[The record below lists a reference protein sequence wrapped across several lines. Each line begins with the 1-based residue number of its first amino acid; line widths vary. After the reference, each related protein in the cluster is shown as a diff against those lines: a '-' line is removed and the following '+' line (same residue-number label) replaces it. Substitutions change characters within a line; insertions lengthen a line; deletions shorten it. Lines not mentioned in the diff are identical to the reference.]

1 MVALAGLNSR
11 WEAFAQLLT
20 LLVVFIF
27 VLALTYFATRW
38 AGNMQKTKM
47 AGRNIQILETMRVSN
62 TKYIQ
67 IIKIGSK
74 CFAVAV
80 CKDTMTYLCEIN
92 EQELTYLSESK
103 TINTDGL
110 GRNER
115 VMLQWIRKHRKALAG
130 ISVGAGA
137 FFAAISF
144 ITYKVMAAEETTASG
159 NNLINIGISTSDG
172 NDMASVLQMLLVLTV
187 ISLAPSILI
196 MLTSFT
202 RIVIVLHFTRAAL
215 GTQTVPPNQ
224 VIIGL
229 SLFLTFFVMS
239 PVFTEVYDSALKPLS
254 NNEISVEEAYETG
267 VKPLKS
273 FMLKQTSTKDL
284 DTFFKIAGYEE
295 GSVTSEDD
303 ISMTVLVPSFIISE
317 LRIAFIIGFLIYI
330 PFIIIDMVVSSTL
343 MSMGMMMLPPTTI
356 SAPFKILLF
365 VMADGWNLI
374 IGNLVAT
381 FK

>member
-1 MVALAGLNSR
+1 MLR
-11 WEAFAQLLT
+11 W
-20 LLVVFIF
+20 
-27 VLALTYFATRW
+27 
-38 AGNMQKTKM
+38 
-47 AGRNIQILETMRVSN
+47 
-62 TKYIQ
+62 
-67 IIKIGSK
+67 IG
-74 CFAVAV
+74 
-80 CKDTMTYLCEIN
+80 
-92 EQELTYLSESK
+92 
-103 TINTDGL
+103 
-110 GRNER
+110 
-115 VMLQWIRKHRKALAG
+115 KHRKALAV
-130 ISVGAGA
+130 ISLGVGV
-137 FFAAISF
+137 FFAV
-144 ITYKVMAAEETTASG
+144 ITMLTYRVMAADTDSTSG
-159 NNLINIGISTSDG
+159 NSLINIGISTGDG

-202 RIVIVLHFTRAAL
+202 RIVIVLHFTRAAI
-215 GTQTVPPNQ
+215 GMQTVPPNQ

-239 PVFTEVYDSALKPLS
+239 PTFTEIYNSALKPLS

-267 VKPLKS
+267 VKPLKT

-374 IGNLVAT
+374 IGNLITT

>member
-1 MVALAGLNSR
+1 MLR
-11 WEAFAQLLT
+11 W
-20 LLVVFIF
+20 
-27 VLALTYFATRW
+27 
-38 AGNMQKTKM
+38 
-47 AGRNIQILETMRVSN
+47 
-62 TKYIQ
+62 
-67 IIKIGSK
+67 IG
-74 CFAVAV
+74 
-80 CKDTMTYLCEIN
+80 
-92 EQELTYLSESK
+92 
-103 TINTDGL
+103 
-110 GRNER
+110 
-115 VMLQWIRKHRKALAG
+115 KHRKALAV
-130 ISVGAGA
+130 ISLGVGV
-137 FFAAISF
+137 FFAF
-144 ITYKVMAAEETTASG
+144 ITMLTYRVMAADTDSTSG
-159 NNLINIGISTSDG
+159 NSLINIGISTGDG

-202 RIVIVLHFTRAAL
+202 RIVIVLHFTRVAI

-239 PVFTEVYDSALKPLS
+239 PTFTEIYNSALKPLS

-267 VKPLKS
+267 VKPLKT

-374 IGNLVAT
+374 IGNLITT